1 MVKRE
6 VSALGAYREV
16 MAPDFFFFL
25 LMLISPRYYFKVKI
39 LILIGVLLKVNIGGI
54 VMMTDSK
61 SDEPE
66 DLIEP
71 LPGK

>member
-1 MVKRE
+1 
-6 VSALGAYREV
+6 
-16 MAPDFFFFL
+16 
-25 LMLISPRYYFKVKI
+25 MLRDKLNENVARVTWPLVIAICVFV
-39 LILIGVLLKVNIGGI
+39 LKVNVGGI

-71 LPGK
+71 LPGNNRLIIINLLIIINY